1 MIDKDDEEEEELD
14 ESLVLEE
21 NLGNAGNTGNEW
33 TIRARAAKIS
43 AILVLE
49 TLVLETSTRF
59 WMRPSRSSALESG

>member
-14 ESLVLEE
+14 E
-21 NLGNAGNTGNEW
+21 NLGNAGKTGNEW